1 MKKTILALCT
11 LTFFF
16 SGKVFSQENTNKNVF
31 RQLTEELPT
40 PNQYRTAT
48 GRPGPAYFQQQVD
61 YLMDIRL
68 DEVNKTIAGTETIT
82 YHNNSPETLSYLWLQ
97 LDQNVIEPNSFGS
110 KIESSRMNNQE
121 HISNIM
127 RLNNP
132 FDGGFKIESVTGE
145 GGSNLNTV
153 KNHTILKV
161 LLESPLFPG
170 KSTKL
175 TINWHYNLNN
185 LKTQGGRSGYDPYDT
200 QNESIYAIAQFYP
213 RLCVFN
219 DLGWQIKQFIDAE
232 FALEFGNFDVTLTV
246 PADHIVAAT
255 GELQNGKQVLTAQMS
270 ERLEQAKKS
279 DVPVLIVTEDEA
291 IANEKERTDQT
302 KKWHFKAMNVRDYA
316 FASSRKFIWDA
327 MSVPFGKTRVLAM
340 SFYPKE
346 SNPLWGQYA
355 SKTIAHTLK
364 AYSRHTFDYP
374 YPVAQAVDASLG
386 MEYPMIAFCGGKP
399 NPDGSYEKGT
409 RDWVI
414 GVVRHEVGHNYF
426 PMIVNSD
433 ERQWAWMDE
442 GFDIFMQ
449 GLAEREWDIN
459 QNWSGKPAEM
469 TGYMNSDK
477 NTIVPVMTDAD
488 ALLQGGMNSYR
499 MPAAALNILRETILG
514 RELFDQAF
522 REYAQTW
529 MFKHPQPAD
538 FFRIMEDASGVD
550 LDWFWRGWFFTTDH
564 VDLAIDNVTVY
575 EPVFDEESLRRSAEY
590 KSKLIRPDIA
600 TIRDKSKGQVVSE
613 IDRDP
618 TLRDRYNVPEPLVSG
633 NDSKR
638 IEDLY
643 KKLTPDEI
651 QQLKTGQRFYEITF
665 RSPGGMIMP
674 LIIEFEFE
682 DGTTNEVR
690 IPAEIWM
697 KNSKEVSKVF
707 MFNKEVRN
715 ITLDPHLETAD
726 VNTSNNHWPRH
737 TERVFFTIV
746 K

>member
-1 MKKTILALCT
+1 MKKTILALIT
-11 LTFFF
+11 LTLMY
-16 SGKVFSQENTNKNVF
+16 SAEIFSQENTNKNIF

-61 YLMDIRL
+61 YVMAVQL
-68 DEVNKTIAGTETIT
+68 DENKKTVSGTETIT
-82 YHNNSPETLSYLWLQ
+82 YKNNSPEILTYLWLQ
-97 LDQNVIEPNSFGS
+97 LDQNVVEPNSFGS
-110 KIESSRMNNQE
+110 KIAESRMNKQA
-121 HISNIM
+121 HISTVMNM
-127 RLNNP
+127 NST
-132 FDGGFKIESVTGE
+132 FDGGFKIGTVTGE
-145 GGSNLNTV
+145 GGNALSTV

-161 LLESPLFPG
+161 LLESPLLQG

-175 TINWHYNLNN
+175 TITWQYNLNN
-185 LKTQGGRSGYDPYDT
+185 LKTQGGRSGFDPYDD
-200 QNESIYAIAQFYP
+200 QNENVFAIAQFYP

-232 FALEFGNFDVTLTV
+232 FALEFGNFDFTLTV

-255 GELQNGKQVLTAQMS
+255 GELQNGKEVLTSQMFS
-270 ERLEQAKKS
+270 RFEQAKTS
-279 DVPVLIVTEDEA
+279 DVPILIVTEEEA
-291 IANEKERTDQT
+291 VANQKERTDQT
-302 KKWHFKAMNVRDYA
+302 KKWHFKAKNVRDFA

-327 MSVPFGKTRVLAM
+327 MSVPFKNRRVMAM

-355 SKTIAHTLK
+355 SKTIASTIK
-364 AYSRHTFDYP
+364 SYSSHTFDFP
-374 YPVAQAVDASLG
+374 YPVAQAVEASLG

-399 NPDGSYEKGT
+399 NPDGSYDKGT

-414 GVVRHEVGHNYF
+414 GVVRHEVGHNFF

-449 GLAEREWDIN
+449 GLAEREWDVN
-459 QNWSGKPAEM
+459 QSWSGKPTEM
-469 TGYMNSDK
+469 TSYMNSDK
-477 NTIVPVMTDAD
+477 TTIVPVMTDAD

-499 MPAAALNILRETILG
+499 MPASALTILRETILG

-564 VDLAIDNVTVY
+564 VDLSIDNVTVY
-575 EPVFDEESLRRSAEY
+575 EPVFDAESLRRAAEY
-590 KSKLIRPDIA
+590 KSKMTSPDISA
-600 TIRDKSKGQVVSE
+600 IRDKGKFVSE
-613 IDRDP
+613 IDRDK
-618 TLRDRYNVPEPLVSG
+618 TLRDKYNEPEPMVSEA
-633 NDSKR
+633 DTKR
-638 IEDLY
+638 IDALY
-643 KKLTPDEI
+643 KKLTPEELK
-651 QQLKTGQRFYEITF
+651 QLKSGQRFYEITF
-665 RSPGGMIMP
+665 KAIGGMIMP
-674 LIIEFEFE
+674 LIIQFEFE
-682 DGTTNEVR
+682 DGTVDEVR

-697 KNSKEVSKVF
+697 KNSKEVTKVF
-707 MFNKEVRN
+707 RYDKEVRN
-715 ITLDPHLETAD
+715 ITLDPYLETAD
-726 VNTSNNHWPRH
+726 VDTSNNHWPRK
-737 TERVFFTIV
+737 TERIFFNIV